1 MFVGHR
7 RSLKE
12 DKRIKT
18 RTKVLLKYDH
28 EFISKVFRICIYKVE
43 FNFTNIL
50 YHRKF
55 MRHVRRQNP
64 EKRCLIQYDKLLID
78 GKMFVYND
86 FKGMVE
92 EQILPP
98 SMTLQEVITR

>member
-1 MFVGHR
+1 MVLNLCQK
-7 RSLKE
+7 SLE
-12 DKRIKT
+12 DVYCIVSIYCIVKF
-18 RTKVLLKYDH
+18 Y
-28 EFISKVFRICIYKVE
+28 FIS
-43 FNFTNIL
+43 NIL

-55 MRHVRRQNP
+55 MRHVKRQNP

-92 EQILPP
+92 EQNLPP
-98 SMTLQEVITR
+98 SMTLQEAITR